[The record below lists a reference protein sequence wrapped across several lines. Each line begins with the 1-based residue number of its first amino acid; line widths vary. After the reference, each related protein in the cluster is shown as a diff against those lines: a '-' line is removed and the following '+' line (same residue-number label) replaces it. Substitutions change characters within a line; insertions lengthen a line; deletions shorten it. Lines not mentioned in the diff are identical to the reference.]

1 MNSDD
6 GLIPMINIVFLLLVF
21 FMVAGAVKPV
31 EPLDIE
37 PPESVQTGDQSAAHV
52 VHVAVDNSLALDG
65 HVLSEAELGQA
76 VSLIMAKRGSTAL
89 EQKELENASDG
100 IASSSNPEEIKIT
113 EMQDDLGGQSPIRQ
127 SEIPAR
133 PALAI
138 RADGQ
143 ITFKRLREVF
153 NVLKDAG
160 VSDVELLIAWVPSE
174 AD

>member
-37 PPESVQTGDQSAAHV
+37 PPESAQTGDQSAAHV

-65 HVLSEAELGQA
+65 HVLSEAELGRA
-76 VSLIMAKRGSTAL
+76 VSLIMAKHELIAR
-89 EQKELENASDG
+89 EQKGSENASDG
-100 IASSSNPEEIKIT
+100 ITSSLNSGDTKATEIQK
-113 EMQDDLGGQSPIRQ
+113 ELGEQSPVLQ
-127 SEIPAR
+127 SENPAR

-153 NVLKDAG
+153 NVLRDAG
-160 VSDVELLIAWVPSE
+160 VSDVELLTAWVPSE

>member
-21 FMVAGAVKPV
+21 FMVAGAVKSV

-37 PPESVQTGDQSAAHV
+37 PPESAQSGDQSAAHV
-52 VHVAVDNSLALDG
+52 VHVAADGLLALDG
-65 HVLSEAELGQA
+65 HVLSETELGQA
-76 VSLIMAKRGSTAL
+76 VSVMMAERESTTR
-89 EQKELENASDG
+89 EQKGLENVSDG
-100 IASSSNPEEIKIT
+100 NSSFANSGDTKTT
-113 EMQDDLGGQSPIRQ
+113 EMQNDLGGQSPIQ
-127 SEIPAR
+127 QFETPTR

-153 NVLKDAG
+153 TVLRDAG
-160 VSDVELLIAWVPSE
+160 VSEVELLTAWVPSE